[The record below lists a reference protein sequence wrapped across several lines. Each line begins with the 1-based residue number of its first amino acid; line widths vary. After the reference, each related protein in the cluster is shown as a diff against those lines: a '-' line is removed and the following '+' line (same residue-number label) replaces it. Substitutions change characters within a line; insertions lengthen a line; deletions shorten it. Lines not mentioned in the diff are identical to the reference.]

1 MSMKKVTIGYKFRIY
16 PTKEQETLFAKT
28 FGCTR
33 FVYNYFLNLRNIQY
47 SDNHISLSRYDCI
60 KLLPPL
66 KLCEETIWLKE
77 VDSIALQSSI
87 EYLDEGFKRFFKD
100 IKKPKNQRR
109 GVGEPKFKSKHGKQS
124 YTTKNVNN
132 YTAIRIFGSK
142 ILLPKIGWVKFDN
155 HREMCGIIKRATI
168 TKSKS
173 GKYYISLICDNVE
186 YMQHEST
193 GALVGIDLG
202 LDSFISTSDGQKIEP
217 QKHYRKSEKRLK
229 RLQRKMSRKPKGSK
243 NREKSRIEL
252 AKQSEKV
259 SNKRN
264 DFQHKL
270 SRELV
275 NTYDVICIEDLNVKG
290 MQKNHKVA
298 KSIQDAGWSSFVS
311 KLEYKADFEDKLIIK
326 VDRFFPSSQ
335 LCSNCGYKN
344 TEVKDTSIRKWE
356 CPKCGTNH
364 DRDINASINILN
376 EGIRLMNL

>member
-1 MSMKKVTIGYKFRIY
+1 M
-16 PTKEQETLFAKT
+16 LFAKT

-33 FVYNYFLNLRNIQY
+33 YVYNYFLNLRNTQY
-47 SDNHISLSRYDCI
+47 SENHINLSRYDCI
-60 KLLPPL
+60 KLIPPM
-66 KLCEETIWLKE
+66 KSCEETIWLKE
-77 VDSIALQSSI
+77 VDSIALQSSV
-87 EYLDEGFKRFFKD
+87 EYLDEGFKRFFED
-100 IKKPKNQRR
+100 IKKPKNQRH
-109 GVGEPKFKSKHGKQS
+109 GVGKPKFKSKHGKQS

-132 YTAIRIFGSK
+132 SIRVVNDK
-142 ILLPKIGWVKFDN
+142 LLLPKIGMIEFDN
-155 HREMCGIIKRATI
+155 HREVSGIIKRATI

-173 GKYYISLICDNVE
+173 GKYYASLTCDNVE
-186 YMQHEST
+186 YVQHEST

-202 LDSFISTSDGQKIEP
+202 LDSYITTSDGQKIEP
-217 QKHYRKSEKRLK
+217 QKYYRKAEKRLK

-243 NREKSRIEL
+243 NREKSRVEL

-259 SNKRN
+259 TNKRN

-270 SRELV
+270 SRDLV
-275 NTYDVICIEDLNVKG
+275 NTYDVICLEYLNVKG
-290 MQKNHKVA
+290 MQKNHKIA

-311 KLEYKADFEDKLIIK
+311 KLEYKAGFEDKIIIK

-344 TEVKDTSIRKWE
+344 IEVKDISIRKWE
-356 CPKCGTNH
+356 CPQCGTKH

>member
-1 MSMKKVTIGYKFRIY
+1 MNTKKVTIGYKFRIY
-16 PTKEQETLFAKT
+16 PTKEQEVSFSKT

-33 FVYNYFLNLRNIQY
+33 FVYNYFLNLKNTQY
-47 SDNHISLSRYDCI
+47 FDNHISLSRYDCI
-60 KLLPPL
+60 KLLPPM
-66 KLCEETIWLKE
+66 KACEETIWLKE

-87 EYLDEGFKRFFKD
+87 EYLDEGFKRFFED

-109 GVGEPKFKSKHGKQS
+109 GVGKPKFKSKHGKQS

-132 YTAIRIFGSK
+132 SIRIVAHNV
-142 ILLPKIGWVKFDN
+142 LLPKIGLVRFYD
-155 HREMCGIIKRATI
+155 HRDVHGIIKRATI

-173 GKYYISLICDNVE
+173 GKYYVSLICDNVE
-186 YMQHEST
+186 YLQHEPT

-202 LDSFISTSDGQKIEP
+202 LDSFITTSDGQKIEP
-217 QKHYRKSEKRLK
+217 QKYYRKSEKRLK
-229 RLQRKMSRKPKGSK
+229 RLQRKMSRKPRGSK
-243 NREKSRIEL
+243 NREKARIEL
-252 AKQSEKV
+252 AKQFEKV
-259 SNKRN
+259 SNKQN

-275 NTYDVICIEDLNVKG
+275 NTYDVICLEDLNVKG
-290 MQKNHKVA
+290 MQKNRKIA

-344 TEVKDTSIRKWE
+344 AEVKDTSIRKWE
-356 CPKCGTNH
+356 CPQCGTNH